1 MKFTARTCAPVIAF
15 FPNLLRMLSAAP
27 HCFVV
32 SLAVQLV
39 QSSSQHNGID
49 EEHSVGEGF
58 SNHTTCSWNCSVTES
73 DFTKQ
78 CDPVFTKKRLIT
90 FNVRYDLKVNKK
102 CLNQTS
108 YKSLFTDNFNIWTP
122 ANITLSSFSRGIKG
136 VWTLVWNVSCYEEG
150 QIKGFCHFEPRRT
163 TILRP
168 RDFRKEVK
176 DSIEE
181 MGYVVFTTQEVQ
193 SSWVSGYLVFIT
205 LLAVLCSNHLP
216 ALLCLLPPTLV
227 MENGIRYI
235 VLEGA
240 SPVSIRSAVGNNLF
254 FNDCSMVK
262 STRCQ
267 TGKMFI
273 FRLLLVMLLILP
285 VALGVVVVN
294 PYRSIFANPFQTVCV
309 AIYSI
314 KVFFCLLFLHTVK
327 PEMKN
332 CLACQQLKCNPR
344 AQCFCR
350 DIPRQILNHMRA
362 QPLILAKCWSLFVRR
377 LQRYFEIITL
387 KGLRTRWVIRGPLSL
402 LFLLTLPFAVILL
415 LLASLLLQFF
425 ILCCTV
431 PQVVFLISCSHAFLS
446 KLYMWSLFVRLPALK
461 RCVQLIDNF
470 VVTLL
475 ASVGAVYLLSYGFL
489 GILLTLLLAVI
500 MALSFPDESPPFV
513 ACLLLFCY
521 YLISSYSS
529 LSNRYH
535 DLSVAIFNCYKK
547 QSHRISHKGLYT
559 NVKTDPSKSK
569 RNVIKIPK
577 ELFDMA
583 CEELK
588 PIRETLCTLILK
600 VAFISSFVFLVFY
613 LTMRLHLGLKPVTKT
628 AVAFFTGLFP
638 KVLSKYFGG
647 ERKKRIWALAVEE
660 NAPKIVEAYLNRV
673 LRANQGQENSGV
685 DTDEISL
692 RVDEDEEIVEMV
704 NIH

>member
-1 MKFTARTCAPVIAF
+1 
-15 FPNLLRMLSAAP
+15 MLSAAP

-32 SLAVQLV
+32 LLAVQLV
-39 QSSSQHNGID
+39 QSSPQDNGRE

-58 SNHTTCSWNCSVTES
+58 SNHATCSWNCRVTES

-78 CDPVFTKKRLIT
+78 CDPEFTKKRLIK
-90 FNVRYDLKVNKK
+90 FNVYYDLELNKK

-108 YKSLFTDNFNIWTP
+108 YKSLHYFTDNFNVWTP

-136 VWTLVWNVSCYEEG
+136 VWTLTWIISCYEEG
-150 QIKGFCHFEPRRT
+150 QIKGFCHFEPRSI

-176 DSIEE
+176 ESIEE

-193 SSWVSGYLVFIT
+193 SSWVSGYFVFIIV
-205 LLAVLCSNHLP
+205 LAVLFSIYLP
-216 ALLCLLPPTLV
+216 ALLCLFPPTLV

-254 FNDCSMVK
+254 FNDCSIVK
-262 STRCQ
+262 PTRCQ

-273 FRLLLVMLLILP
+273 FRLLLVMLSILP
-285 VALGVVVVN
+285 VALGVVIVN
-294 PYRSIFANPFQTVCV
+294 PYLSIFAHPFRTVCV

-314 KVFFCLLFLHTVK
+314 KIFFWLLFLHTVK
-327 PEMKN
+327 PEMKK
-332 CLACQQLKCNPR
+332 CFACQTLKCNPR
-344 AQCFCR
+344 AQCLCP

-362 QPLILAKCWSLFVRR
+362 QPLILAKRWSLFVRG

-387 KGLRTRWVIRGPLSL
+387 KGLKTRWVIRGPLFL

-415 LLASLLLQFF
+415 LLSSLLRLCIEFF
-425 ILCCTV
+425 STV
-431 PQVVFLISCSHAFLS
+431 PQFVFLRSGSQAFLS
-446 KLYMWSLFVRLPALK
+446 KLYMSSLFVRLPALK
-461 RCVQLIDNF
+461 RCFQLIDNS
-470 VVTLL
+470 VVALL
-475 ASVGAVYLLSYGFL
+475 AVLGAGYLLSCASL

-500 MALSFPDESPPFV
+500 LALLFPDESPPIV
-513 ACLLLFCY
+513 ACFLLFCY
-521 YLISSYSS
+521 YLMSSYSS
-529 LSNRYH
+529 FSNRYH
-535 DLSVAIFNCYKK
+535 DLSLAIFNCYKK
-547 QSHRISHKGLYT
+547 QSHRISHEGLCT

-588 PIRETLCTLILK
+588 PIRETLCILILK
-600 VAFISSFVFLVFY
+600 VAVISSFVFFVFY
-613 LTMRLHLGLKPVTKT
+613 LTMQLHVGLKPVTKT

-638 KVLSKYFGG
+638 KVFSTYFGG
-647 ERKKRIWALAVEE
+647 KRQKRIWALAIEE

-673 LRANQGQENSGV
+673 LLANHGQENSGV
-685 DTDEISL
+685 DTDEVSV

>member
-1 MKFTARTCAPVIAF
+1 
-15 FPNLLRMLSAAP
+15 MLSAAP

-32 SLAVQLV
+32 LLAVQLV
-39 QSSSQHNGID
+39 QSSPHDNGRE

-58 SNHTTCSWNCSVTES
+58 SNHATCSWNCRVTES

-78 CDPVFTKKRLIT
+78 CDPVFTKKRLIK
-90 FNVRYDLKVNKK
+90 FNVYYDLELNKK

-108 YKSLFTDNFNIWTP
+108 YKSLHYFTDNFNVWTP

-136 VWTLVWNVSCYEEG
+136 VWTLTWIISCYEEG
-150 QIKGFCHFEPRRT
+150 QIKGFCHFESRSI

-176 DSIEE
+176 ESIEE

-193 SSWVSGYLVFIT
+193 SSWVSGYFVFIIV
-205 LLAVLCSNHLP
+205 LAVLFSINLP
-216 ALLCLLPPTLV
+216 ALLCLFPPTLV

-254 FNDCSMVK
+254 FNDCSIVK
-262 STRCQ
+262 PTRCQ

-273 FRLLLVMLLILP
+273 FRLLLVMLSILP
-285 VALGVVVVN
+285 VALGVVIVN
-294 PYRSIFANPFQTVCV
+294 PYLSIFAYPFRTVCV

-314 KVFFCLLFLHTVK
+314 KIFFGLLFLHTVK
-327 PEMKN
+327 PEMKK
-332 CLACQQLKCNPR
+332 CFACQTLKCNPR
-344 AQCFCR
+344 AQCLCR

-362 QPLILAKCWSLFVRR
+362 QPLILAKRWSLFVRG

-387 KGLRTRWVIRGPLSL
+387 KGLKTRWVIRGPLFL

-415 LLASLLLQFF
+415 LLSSLLRLWLEYFD
-425 ILCCTV
+425 TV
-431 PQVVFLISCSHAFLS
+431 PQFVFLRSCSQAFFS
-446 KLYMWSLFVRLPALK
+446 KLYMSSLFVRLPALK
-461 RCVQLIDNF
+461 RCFQFIDNS
-470 VVTLL
+470 VVALL
-475 ASVGAVYLLSYGFL
+475 AGLGAGYLLSYASL

-500 MALSFPDESPPFV
+500 LALSFPDESPPIV
-513 ACLLLFCY
+513 ACFLLFCY
-521 YLISSYSS
+521 YLMSSYSS
-529 LSNRYH
+529 FSNRYH
-535 DLSVAIFNCYKK
+535 DLSLTIFNCYKK
-547 QSHRISHKGLYT
+547 QSHRISHEGLCT

-588 PIRETLCTLILK
+588 PIRETLCILILK
-600 VAFISSFVFLVFY
+600 VAVISSFVFFVFY
-613 LTMRLHLGLKPVTKT
+613 LTMQLHVGLKPVTKT

-638 KVLSKYFGG
+638 KVFSTYFGG
-647 ERKKRIWALAVEE
+647 KRQKRIWALAIEE

-673 LRANQGQENSGV
+673 LLANHGQENSGA
-685 DTDEISL
+685 DADEVSL
-692 RVDEDEEIVEMV
+692 RVDEDEENVKMV
-704 NIH
+704 NLH

>member
-1 MKFTARTCAPVIAF
+1 
-15 FPNLLRMLSAAP
+15 MLSAAP

-32 SLAVQLV
+32 LLAVQLV
-39 QSSSQHNGID
+39 QGSPQHSGTE
-49 EEHSVGEGF
+49 EEHSISEGF
-58 SNHTTCSWNCSVTES
+58 SNHTTCSWNCRVTES

-90 FNVRYDLKVNKK
+90 FNVLYDLEVNKK
-102 CLNQTS
+102 CFNQTS
-108 YKSLFTDNFNIWTP
+108 YKSLFTDNFNVSTP

-136 VWTLVWNVSCYEEG
+136 VWTLTWIVSCYEEG
-150 QIKGFCHFEPRRT
+150 QVKGFCHFEPRSI

-176 DSIEE
+176 ESIEE

-193 SSWVSGYLVFIT
+193 SSWVSGYVVFIIV
-205 LLAVLCSNHLP
+205 LGVLCSNHLP
-216 ALLCLLPPTLV
+216 ALLCLFPPTLV

-254 FNDCSMVK
+254 FNDCSIVK

-273 FRLLLVMLLILP
+273 FRTLLVMLSILP
-285 VALGVVVVN
+285 VALGVVIVN
-294 PYRSIFANPFQTVCV
+294 PYFSIFAFPFHTVCV

-332 CLACQQLKCNPR
+332 CFACQTLKCNPR
-344 AQCFCR
+344 AQCLCS

-362 QPLILAKCWSLFVRR
+362 QPLILAKCWSLFVRG
-377 LQRYFEIITL
+377 LQRYYEIITL
-387 KGLRTRWVIRGPLSL
+387 KDLHTRWVIRGPLFV

-415 LLASLLLQFF
+415 LLSSLLRLYIEFF
-425 ILCCTV
+425 STV
-431 PQVVFLISCSHAFLS
+431 PQFVFLRSCSQAFLS
-446 KLYMWSLFVRLPALK
+446 KLYMSSLFVRLPALK
-461 RCVQLIDNF
+461 RYVQLIDNF
-470 VVTLL
+470 VVSLL
-475 ASVGAVYLLSYGFL
+475 ASFGGGCILTCASL

-513 ACLLLFCY
+513 ACFLLFCY
-521 YLISSYSS
+521 YLMSSYSS
-529 LSNRYH
+529 FSNRYH
-535 DLSVAIFNCYKK
+535 DISLAIFNCYKK
-547 QSHRISHKGLYT
+547 QSHRISREGLRT

-583 CEELK
+583 CAELK
-588 PIRETLCTLILK
+588 PIRETLCILILK

-613 LTMRLHLGLKPVTKT
+613 LIMRLHLGLKPVAKT

-638 KVLSKYFGG
+638 KIVTKYLGG
-647 ERKKRIWALAVEE
+647 ERQKRIWALAIEE

-673 LRANQGQENSGV
+673 PRANQGQENSGV
-685 DTDEISL
+685 DTDEVSL
-692 RVDEDEEIVEMV
+692 LVDEDEEIVEMV

>member
-1 MKFTARTCAPVIAF
+1 
-15 FPNLLRMLSAAP
+15 MLSAAP

-32 SLAVQLV
+32 LLAVQLV
-39 QSSSQHNGID
+39 QSSPHDNGRE

-58 SNHTTCSWNCSVTES
+58 SNHATCSWNCRVTES

-78 CDPVFTKKRLIT
+78 CDPVFTKKRLIK
-90 FNVRYDLKVNKK
+90 FNVYYDLELNKK

-108 YKSLFTDNFNIWTP
+108 YKSLHYFTDNFNVSTP

-136 VWTLVWNVSCYEEG
+136 VWTLTWIVSCYEEG
-150 QIKGFCHFEPRRT
+150 QIKGFCHFEPRSI

-176 DSIEE
+176 ESIEE

-193 SSWVSGYLVFIT
+193 SSWVSGYFVFIIV
-205 LLAVLCSNHLP
+205 LAVLFSIYLP
-216 ALLCLLPPTLV
+216 ALLCVFPPTLV

-254 FNDCSMVK
+254 FNDCCIVK
-262 STRCQ
+262 PTRCQ

-273 FRLLLVMLLILP
+273 FRLLLVMLSILP
-285 VALGVVVVN
+285 VALGVVIVN
-294 PYRSIFANPFQTVCV
+294 PYFSLFAFPFHTVCV

-332 CLACQQLKCNPR
+332 CFACQTLKCNPR
-344 AQCFCR
+344 AQCLCS

-362 QPLILAKCWSLFVRR
+362 QPLILAKRWSLFVRG

-387 KGLRTRWVIRGPLSL
+387 KGLKTRWVIRGPLFL

-415 LLASLLLQFF
+415 LLSSLLRLWLEYFN
-425 ILCCTV
+425 TV
-431 PQVVFLISCSHAFLS
+431 PQFVFLDSCSQAFFS
-446 KLYMWSLFVRLPALK
+446 KLYMSSLFVRLPALK
-461 RCVQLIDNF
+461 RCFQFIDNS
-470 VVTLL
+470 VVALL
-475 ASVGAVYLLSYGFL
+475 AGFGASYLLSYASL

-500 MALSFPDESPPFV
+500 LALSFPDESPPIV
-513 ACLLLFCY
+513 ACFLLFCY
-521 YLISSYSS
+521 YLMSSYSS
-529 LSNRYH
+529 FSNRYH
-535 DLSVAIFNCYKK
+535 DLSLAIFNCYKK
-547 QSHRISHKGLYT
+547 QSHRISHEGLCT

-588 PIRETLCTLILK
+588 PIRETLCILILK
-600 VAFISSFVFLVFY
+600 VVVISSFVFFVFY
-613 LTMRLHLGLKPVTKT
+613 LTMQLHVGLKPVTKT

-638 KVLSKYFGG
+638 KVFSTYFGG
-647 ERKKRIWALAVEE
+647 KRQKRIWALAIEE

-673 LRANQGQENSGV
+673 LLANHGQENSGA
-685 DTDEISL
+685 DADEVSL
-692 RVDEDEEIVEMV
+692 RVDEDEENVKMV
-704 NIH
+704 NLH

>member
-1 MKFTARTCAPVIAF
+1 
-15 FPNLLRMLSAAP
+15 MLSAAP

-32 SLAVQLV
+32 LLAVQLV
-39 QSSSQHNGID
+39 QSSLHHNGTE

-58 SNHTTCSWNCSVTES
+58 SNHTTCSWNCRATES

-78 CDPVFTKKRLIT
+78 CDPVFTKKRLIK
-90 FNVRYDLKVNKK
+90 FNVHYDLKVNKK

-108 YKSLFTDNFNIWTP
+108 CKSLHYFTDNFNVWTP
-122 ANITLSSFSRGIKG
+122 ASITISSLSRGIKG
-136 VWTLVWNVSCYEEG
+136 VRTLTLTVSCYEAG

-176 DSIEE
+176 ESIEE

-193 SSWVSGYLVFIT
+193 SSWVSGYLAFII
-205 LLAVLCSNHLP
+205 VLEFLWSNYLP
-216 ALLCLLPPTLV
+216 ALLCLFPPTLV

-240 SPVSIRSAVGNNLF
+240 SPVSIRSAVGNYFF
-254 FNDCSMVK
+254 FNDCSIVK

-267 TGKMFI
+267 TVKMFI
-273 FRLLLVMLLILP
+273 FRLLLVILSILP

-294 PYRSIFANPFQTVCV
+294 SFSSIFANPFPTVCM

-314 KVFFCLLFLHTVK
+314 KVFFCLLFLHTVR

-332 CLACQQLKCNPR
+332 CLACHELKCNPR
-344 AQCFCR
+344 AQCLCR

-362 QPLILAKCWSLFVRR
+362 QPLILAKCWSLFVRG
-377 LQRYFEIITL
+377 LQRYFEIINL
-387 KGLRTRWVIRGPLSL
+387 KGLHTRWLIRGPLFL

-415 LLASLLLQFF
+415 LLSSLLLLCIVFF
-425 ILCCTV
+425 NTV
-431 PQVVFLISCSHAFLS
+431 PQVVFFGSCSQAFLS
-446 KLYMWSLFVRLPALK
+446 KLYMSSLFVRLPALK
-461 RCVQLIDNF
+461 RCVQLIDNI
-470 VVTLL
+470 VVNLL
-475 ASVGAVYLLSYGFL
+475 AFFGGFSILTCASL

-513 ACLLLFCY
+513 ACFFLFCY
-521 YLISSYSS
+521 YLMSSYGSF
-529 LSNRYH
+529 SNRYH
-535 DLSVAIFNCYKK
+535 DISLAIFNCYKK
-547 QSHRISHKGLYT
+547 QSHRISHEGLCT

-583 CEELK
+583 CAELK
-588 PIRETLCTLILK
+588 PIRETLCILILK

-613 LTMRLHLGLKPVTKT
+613 LTVRLHLGLKPVAKT

-638 KVLSKYFGG
+638 KIVTKYLGG
-647 ERKKRIWALAVEE
+647 ERQKRIWALAIEE

-673 LRANQGQENSGV
+673 LRANQGQGNSGA
-685 DTDEISL
+685 DTDEVSL
-692 RVDEDEEIVEMV
+692 QVDEDEEIVEMV
-704 NIH
+704 NIR